1 MKEIILML
9 LPLYLRSTSNASM
22 LTISLML
29 LSFSSLAHDNDIA
42 IRTGVGFYNGVSDEG
57 SVSED
62 LSSNFVLGAQLP
74 IKGSWAVSLDGF
86 FFENN
91 AASAYLGTTLDYKTE
106 VSDDF
111 DLYARLGADF
121 ISGEAIPKIAIGLE
135 ANINKYVALTMETVA
150 RDTDRFAGY
159 QFILGAKYKFATD
172 YDINNEVNENN
183 PIMSEQIPEV
193 AKAEVTQMAQDDLG
207 QKVPQT
213 HYKVVEGD
221 NLWNISKHFDI
232 NLKTLISLNGDKI
245 RDPDLIYPG
254 TILKL

>member
-91 AASAYLGTTLDYKTE
+91 AGSAYLGTTLDYTTE

-111 DLYARLGADF
+111 DLFARLGADF
-121 ISGEAIPKIAIGLE
+121 ISGKTIPKIGIGLE
-135 ANINKYVALTMETVA
+135 ANINKNVSFTMETIA
-150 RDTDRFAGY
+150 RDTDRFSGY
-159 QFILGAKYKFATD
+159 QFIIGAKYKFATED
-172 YDINNEVNENN
+172 PLNNEMNEN
-183 PIMSEQIPEV
+183 IPTMPEKIPKVTKTEV
-193 AKAEVTQMAQDDLG
+193 VQVGQDDLG
-207 QKVPQT
+207 QKEPQK
-213 HYKVVEGD
+213 HYRVLQGD
-221 NLWNISKHFDI
+221 NLWNISKYFDI
-232 NLKTLISLNGDKI
+232 KLKKLIFLNREKI

-254 TILKL
+254 TILNL